1 MAWSSGIHGIAIAA
15 QVAASHHPALA
26 STAQF
31 DAMMLF
37 GCASVVAAGVSYR
50 YRLRSR
56 GAMLAFAAS
65 IAATGLYGFAE
76 GAWPLGIFE
85 TAWAILTTRRALLGL
100 DPRRRRSP
108 LFIPNLQSR
117 QSRYR
122 EVYGSN

>member
-1 MAWSSGIHGIAIAA
+1 MAWSSGIHGVAIAA
-15 QVAASHHPALA
+15 QVAASHHAAAA

-31 DAMMLF
+31 DAMMFF

-56 GAMLAFAAS
+56 AAMFTFAAS
-65 IAATGLYGFAE
+65 LAATGLYGFAE
-76 GAWPLGIFE
+76 GAWPLGMFE
-85 TAWAILTTRRALLGL
+85 TGWAILTTRRALLGINL
-100 DPRRRRSP
+100 RRRKSP
-108 LFIPNLQSR
+108 QFVPNLESR